1 MIAYILRRLLILPFI
16 LLGVT
21 FLVFFMM
28 QFLDPVQRLSAY
40 IKSPEELKNLT
51 TEDLN
56 RLIKRYGLDRPLVVQ
71 YFDWLKK
78 VLKFD
83 LGWSEVAH
91 QPVKDAILN
100 RFPATLELA
109 LFAVFP
115 VIWIGIQLGVISAV
129 HRDRLLDQ
137 AIRVFAVVGWSMP
150 SFVFGILVLFLL
162 YGVLGLFPP
171 GRLSLWAQN
180 IVSSPDFKAYTGL
193 YVIDG
198 LLNGELS
205 VALDALKHLVGPIIT
220 LSYLWWAFILRITRS
235 SMLEALHKEYVVT
248 ARAKGVPEKLVIH
261 RHAKRNA
268 LIPVVTVA
276 GMMVLG
282 LLGGVVITE
291 TIFDYPGIGRLAAS
305 AAQQLDYPL
314 ILGIT
319 LFDALLLVLGNLIV
333 DILYAI
339 VDPRVRLE

>member
-1 MIAYILRRLLILPFI
+1 MTAYILRRLLILPVI

-40 IKSPEELKNLT
+40 IKSPAELKSLSAD
-51 TEDLN
+51 DLEK
-56 RLIKRYGLDRPLVVQ
+56 LVDKYGLNKPLLVQ
-71 YFDWLKK
+71 YFDWLKR
-78 VLKFD
+78 VLRFD

-91 QPVKDAILN
+91 QPVRDAILS

-115 VIWIGIQLGVISAV
+115 VVWGGIWLGIISAV
-129 HRDRLLDQ
+129 NRDKPLDQ
-137 AIRVFAVVGWSMP
+137 AIRIFAVIGWSLP

-180 IVSSPDFKAYTGL
+180 IVSSPDFKLYTGL
-193 YVIDG
+193 YVVDG
-198 LLNGELS
+198 ILNGRFD
-205 VALDALKHLVGPIIT
+205 VALDALRHLVGPIIT

-235 SMLEALHKEYVVT
+235 SMLEVLHKEYIVM

-261 RHAKRNA
+261 RHAKKNA
-268 LIPVVTVA
+268 LIPVLTVA

-291 TIFDYPGIGRLAAS
+291 TIFDYPGIGRLAAT

-319 LFDALLLVLGNLIV
+319 IFYAFLLVLGNLVIDV
-333 DILYAI
+333 LYAV

>member
-1 MIAYILRRLLILPFI
+1 MIAYILRRLLILPLI

-21 FLVFFMM
+21 FFVFFMM

-40 IKSPEELKNLT
+40 IKSPEELKSLAA
-51 TEDLN
+51 EDLN
-56 RLIKRYGLDRPLVVQ
+56 KLIKRYGLDKPIIVQ

-78 VLKFD
+78 VLRFD

-91 QPVKDAILN
+91 QPVKEAILS

-109 LFAVFP
+109 VFAVFP
-115 VIWIGIQLGVISAV
+115 VVWVGIWLGVISAV
-129 HRDRLLDQ
+129 HRDKPLDQ
-137 AIRVFAVVGWSMP
+137 AIRVFAVVGWSLP
-150 SFVFGILVLFLL
+150 SFVFGIFVLFIL

-171 GRLSLWAQN
+171 GRLSLWAQSV
-180 IVSSPDFKAYTGL
+180 VSSGEFKVYTGL

-198 LLNGELS
+198 LLNGRIDI
-205 VALDALKHLVGPIIT
+205 ALDALRHLVGPIIT

-235 SMLEALHKEYVVT
+235 SMLEALHKEYVIT

-319 LFDALLLVLGNLIV
+319 LFDAFLLVLGNLVV
-333 DILYAI
+333 DVLYAI

>member
-1 MIAYILRRLLILPFI
+1 MLSYIVRRLLVLPVILI
-16 LLGVT
+16 GVT

-28 QFLDPVQRLSAY
+28 QFLDPVQKLSAY
-40 IKSPEELKNLT
+40 IKSPEELKSLSP
-51 TEDLN
+51 EDIE
-56 RLIKRYGLDRPLVVQ
+56 RLIKRYGLDRSLLTQ
-71 YFDWLKK
+71 YLNWMGK
-78 VLKFD
+78 VLRFD

-91 QPVKDAILN
+91 QPVKDAILS

-109 LFAVFP
+109 LFAFFP
-115 VIWIGIQLGVISAV
+115 VVWVGIWLGVVSAV
-129 HRDRLLDQ
+129 HRDRPLDQ
-137 AIRVFAVVGWSMP
+137 VIRVFAVIGWSLP
-150 SFVFGILVLFLL
+150 SFVFGIFVLFFL

-171 GRLSLWAQN
+171 GRISLWAQEVIN
-180 IVSSPDFKAYTGL
+180 SPEFKVYTGL
-193 YVIDG
+193 YFLDG
-198 LLNGELS
+198 ILNGR
-205 VALDALKHLVGPIIT
+205 LDISLDVLRHLVGPILT

-235 SMLEALHKEYVVT
+235 SMLEALHKEFVVT
-248 ARAKGVPEKLVIH
+248 ARAKGVPERLVIH

-291 TIFDYPGIGRLAAS
+291 TIFDYPGIGRLAAT

-319 LFDALLLVLGNLIV
+319 IFYGFLLVIGNLVV
-333 DILYAI
+333 DVLYAI